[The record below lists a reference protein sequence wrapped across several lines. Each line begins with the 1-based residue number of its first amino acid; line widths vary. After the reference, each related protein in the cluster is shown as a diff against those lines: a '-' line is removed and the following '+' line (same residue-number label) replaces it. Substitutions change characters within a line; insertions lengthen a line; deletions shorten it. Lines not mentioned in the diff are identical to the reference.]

1 MTDIRNDQAVH
12 SLIKYLIWPTLENST
27 ENAYKTEWFKSF
39 IINTDTGSSKLKTYA
54 NIKTFYELQ
63 KYLQEPNWKKSS
75 LNFRLVLTISI
86 FVSTIITN
94 LSKLQLIK
102 EPVHTVIIV

>member
-1 MTDIRNDQAVH
+1 MIRLFIH
-12 SLIKYLIWPTLENST
+12 LIKYLIWPTLENSA

-63 KYLQEPNWKKSS
+63 KYLEPNWKKSL
-75 LNFRLVLTISI
+75 LNFRLVPTISI
-86 FVSTIITN
+86 FKSTIITN

-102 EPVHTVIIV
+102 EPVHTVIIVL

>member
-1 MTDIRNDQAVH
+1 MTDIRIDQAVH

-54 NIKTFYELQ
+54 NIGFTFYCGGL
-63 KYLQEPNWKKSS
+63 
-75 LNFRLVLTISI
+75 I
-86 FVSTIITN
+86 FALFAV
-94 LSKLQLIK
+94 IK
-102 EPVHTVIIV
+102 TQRI